1 MWKGKDAKMYEA
13 HEAVF
18 FRFQYTKNI
27 QHNCSDTLVDSFLDL
42 GTTYLS
48 PFAFVEQMFSTYYD
62 LFFVNNCG
70 AGMFAVI
77 AYFWKQFKVQEGRS
91 KGKRNER
98 GKL

>member
-1 MWKGKDAKMYEA
+1 MKLMEQ
-13 HEAVF
+13 F
-18 FRFQYTKNI
+18 FFQVPTHISKYTTNI
-27 QHNCSDTLVDSFLDL
+27 QHNCSDTLVDSVLDL

-48 PFAFVEQMFSTYYD
+48 PFAFVEQIFSTYYN
-62 LFFVNNCG
+62 LFIVHNCG

-77 AYFWKQFKVQEGRS
+77 AYFGKQFKVQEGRS